1 MYFSFIY
8 FFNLSL
14 VTTSYTYGKPDL
26 LLFSRFIVHKVRLH
40 IFKKLNKVFH
50 VFFLVQS
57 KKKGHDQKKTDQQ
70 EKKEVFSSKD
80 ANQIH
85 IV

>member
-1 MYFSFIY
+1 M
-8 FFNLSL
+8 
-14 VTTSYTYGKPDL
+14 
-26 LLFSRFIVHKVRLH
+26 
-40 IFKKLNKVFH
+40 
-50 VFFLVQS
+50 FFLVHS
-57 KKKGHDQKKTDQQ
+57 KKKGHQKKTDQQ